1 MGESGKKL
9 AELTELVST
18 KKEEAFQE
26 VIAEHK
32 DYVLMH
38 HLSAARAN
46 LISWLP
52 INKSQHVLEVHAECG
67 ACTGALAELAGAV
80 TALSDTEEEAQVNRL
95 RNKERTNIN
104 YRIGGIKAL
113 SLKEQASY
121 DWIIADT
128 DSLTQLK
135 ELRQYLAPDGRLV
148 LAASNCFG
156 IRRWAGVGEE
166 PGEVSRNELTGALAE
181 AGFTEWE
188 YYYPYPDREF
198 PMMLYSDEWLPRK
211 GELRHNLR
219 NFKEPRYEHFSEQQ
233 AFDCVIEK
241 GMFREYANA
250 YLIVTGAAMEQER
263 AIYIKYSDERARRF
277 MVRTDI
283 VRNKTERYVR
293 KQALVPEG
301 EAHLQHIQK
310 SGECLKKRYQ
320 GSILHINACRSRG
333 RQLEFEYLEGMT
345 LSDKL
350 NEETSAGQAETLLEK
365 YRSLVAYGCQVQPF
379 EMSEGFR
386 QVFGETE
393 LPGQLPAASGLDID
407 MIFSNIILQK
417 DAWQLIDY
425 EWTFDF
431 PIPVNYVLYRAYFY
445 ESLEHPENEA
455 VSVAALKRLGILSE
469 EEEAAYAKMEKAF
482 LAYTLQ
488 GTVPTRDMWQLLGQP
503 VWKLSTLEDKIR
515 ELNGQIEGLKGEL
528 IRTRTEL
535 SMIKGSRTW
544 RLHEWLR
551 RRKK

>member
-1 MGESGKKL
+1 MSESEKKL

-18 KKEEAFQE
+18 RKEEAFQE

-166 PGEVSRNELTGALAE
+166 PGEVSRNELTEALTE

-233 AFDCVIEK
+233 AFDRVIEK

-250 YLIVTGAAMEQER
+250 YLIVTGAAMEQDR

-333 RQLEFEYLEGMT
+333 RQLEFEYLEGTT

-350 NEETSAGQAETLLEK
+350 NEETSAGQAEALLEK

-469 EEEAAYAKMEKAF
+469 EEETAYAKMEKAF